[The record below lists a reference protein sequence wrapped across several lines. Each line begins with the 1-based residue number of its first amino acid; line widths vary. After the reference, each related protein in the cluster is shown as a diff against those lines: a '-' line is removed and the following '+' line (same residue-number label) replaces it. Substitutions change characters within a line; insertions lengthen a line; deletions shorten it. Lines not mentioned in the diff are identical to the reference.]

1 MSTRGPLATLSLI
14 TMAFWSWLLVV
25 LQFLLSGCVCPN
37 ITSWR
42 MWELIVVSHFFSNNC
57 NCPPVPLLDV
67 ISDGD
72 RRLLIKE
79 KRSMTCLCTSFS
91 QHVFSGSL
99 GFFRLVWS
107 HFYLESLEKQLK
119 RRARAQLF
127 YLSTFECNCDQ
138 ITSRKAK
145 IFVPTKQHWRVISRS
160 NAFPPFLNTL
170 TVFGSMFTE
179 STNHRPVVF
188 YVGYLLQCFPV

>member
-1 MSTRGPLATLSLI
+1 MSIRGPLATLSLI

-127 YLSTFECNCDQ
+127 YLSTFECNLFGWVLLKIQENWIGLLWPDNFKKGKNICTNKAAL
-138 ITSRKAK
+138 TSD
-145 IFVPTKQHWRVISRS
+145 
-160 NAFPPFLNTL
+160 
-170 TVFGSMFTE
+170 
-179 STNHRPVVF
+179 
-188 YVGYLLQCFPV
+188 